1 MKDQELEKVHQEK
14 EPEKKNNLKTKI
26 ILYIVGIAIIFV
38 IGMVVGIRFSFSVQS
53 SVFYLQR
60 AFTWLIFIL
69 IILAVIAIP
78 VGWKV
83 YKYQK
88 EKEKNDRDR

>member
-1 MKDQELEKVHQEK
+1 MKDQEIEKAQQEK
-14 EPEKKNNLKTKI
+14 EPEKKSNLKTKI
-26 ILYIVGIAIIFV
+26 ILYVVGIAIIFV
-38 IGMVVGIRFSFSVQS
+38 IGMVVGIRFSFAVQS

-69 IILAVIAIP
+69 IILAIIAIP
-78 VGWKV
+78 IGWKV

-88 EKEKNDRDR
+88 EKEKNQ